1 MDDIQFFQS
10 FFQFNEPEIN
20 EHFYAEHLA
29 LREWQKLLANGWR
42 HNGQMVYR
50 TSRDFNDADGSVL
63 HVLPLRYRLKNFN
76 MSKGQ
81 RKIWRQ
87 NQDLTF
93 RIIPLS
99 ITDEI
104 HALFTQHTGRFKS
117 RVPDSIFD
125 FVSSVPRSPFQS
137 YQMEVRKGEK
147 LIAVTFIDLTR
158 HTLSSTYAA
167 FDLAESKRSLGVF
180 TMLLEIEVAIEMKK
194 TYHYPGYAYREPS
207 SMDYK
212 KRFAGVE
219 YFDWWNDWWLPLTA
233 ASL

>member
-10 FFQFNEPEIN
+10 LFTFSEPEIN

-50 TSRDFNDADGSVL
+50 TSRDFNEEDGSML
-63 HVLPLRYRLKNFN
+63 HVLPLRYRLKEFD
-76 MSKGQ
+76 MTKSQ

-99 ITDEI
+99 ITDEVN
-104 HALFTQHTGRFKS
+104 ALVNQHMTRFKH
-117 RVPDSIFD
+117 RVPISIYD
-125 FVSSVPRSPFQS
+125 FVSNVPRSPFQS
-137 YQMEVRKGEK
+137 YQMEIRKADK
-147 LIAVTFIDLTR
+147 LIAITFIDLTR

-167 FDLAESKRSLGVF
+167 FDLNESKRSLGNF
-180 TMLLEIEVAIEMKK
+180 TMLLEIELAIEMKK
-194 TYHYPGYAYREPS
+194 SYHYPGYAYHEPS

-212 KRFAGVE
+212 KRFKGVE
-219 YFDWWNDWWLPLTA
+219 YFDWWNEWWLPLI
-233 ASL
+233 

>member
-1 MDDIQFFQS
+1 MDDIQFFQTL
-10 FFQFNEPEIN
+10 FHFNEPEIN
-20 EHFYAEHLA
+20 EHFYAEFLG
-29 LREWQKLLANGWR
+29 LRDWEKLLANGWR

-50 TSRDFNDADGSVL
+50 TSRDINDLTGNII
-63 HVLPLRYRLKNFN
+63 HVLPLRYRLKNFD
-76 MSKGQ
+76 MSKSQ

-104 HALFTQHTGRFKS
+104 HALVAQHTARFKS
-117 RVPDSIFD
+117 RIPTSIYD
-125 FVSSVPRSPFQS
+125 FVSPVPRSPFQS
-137 YQMEVRKGEK
+137 YQMEIRKADK
-147 LIAVTFIDLTR
+147 LIAITFIDLTR

-167 FDLAESKRSLGVF
+167 FDLEESKRSLGNF
-180 TMLLEIEVAIEMKK
+180 TMLLEIELAIEMKK

-212 KRFAGVE
+212 KRFTGVE
-219 YFDWWNDWWLPLTA
+219 YFDWWNEWWLPL
-233 ASL
+233 LNEK

>member
-10 FFQFNEPEIN
+10 LFHFNEPEIN
-20 EHFYAEHLA
+20 EHFYAIDLP
-29 LREWQKLLANGWR
+29 LRQWEKLLANGWR

-50 TSRDFNDADGSVL
+50 TSRDYDEENARMI
-63 HVLPLRYRLKNFN
+63 HVLPLRYRLKNFD
-76 MSKGQ
+76 MSKSQ

-104 HALFTQHTGRFKS
+104 HALVNQHTKRFKH
-117 RVPDSIFD
+117 RVPTSIYE
-125 FVSSVPRSPFQS
+125 FVSEVPTSPFMS
-137 YQMEVRKGEK
+137 FQMEIRKAHK

-158 HTLSSTYAA
+158 HSLSSTYAA
-167 FDLAESKRSLGVF
+167 FDLDESKRSLGIF
-180 TMLLEIEVAIEMKK
+180 TMLLEIELAIQMKK
-194 TYHYPGYAYREPS
+194 AYHYPGYAYQEAS

-212 KRFAGVE
+212 KRFKGVE
-219 YFDWWNDWWLPLTA
+219 YFDWWNDWWLPLI
-233 ASL
+233 